1 VNKSTIRFV
10 LLVFGAMLILLAMA
24 PAIPPAY
31 AMPLAALTP
40 TVEPPTRTPLGGTPE
55 PTLPPRPT
63 VQPTATPDTPP
74 TSSTPK
80 PETERAD
87 PAVTKAVSPSE
98 ARIGDIV
105 DFTITVTNRGGETAD
120 DVVVTDNLPNFLDVI
135 ESNTSKGTITTNG
148 RTVITTIG
156 SVAPGEIVII
166 HIRAQVNAQALP
178 PGGRNSV
185 SLMSSNNSDD
195 PDNNTDSVT
204 IAILTPTA
212 SPTAMPAEVLAT
224 PAVESPTA
232 VSAGVGAS
240 NRPVQAAPAR
250 PNLPATSAGDD
261 HLRTSWP
268 LALLG
273 SALIVCSLFLR
284 RRGTS
289 KL

>member
-1 VNKSTIRFV
+1 VNRSTIRFV
-10 LLVFGAMLILLAMA
+10 LLVFGGMLILLAMA
-24 PAIPPAY
+24 PAVPAAY
-31 AMPLAALTP
+31 ALPLAALTP
-40 TVEPPTRTPLGGTPE
+40 TAEPPTRTPLGGTPG

-80 PETERAD
+80 PATERAD
-87 PAVTKAVSPSE
+87 PAVTKSVSPSE

-105 DFTITVTNRGGETAD
+105 DFTITVTNHGGETAD
-120 DVVVTDNLPNFLDVI
+120 DVVVTDELPNFLDVTG
-135 ESNTSKGTITTNG
+135 SSTSKGTIATNG

-156 SVAPGEIVII
+156 TVAPGEIVII
-166 HIRAQVNAQALP
+166 HIQAQVNAQALP

-195 PDNNTDSVT
+195 PDNNTDSIN
-204 IAILTPTA
+204 IAILTPVA
-212 SPTAMPAEVLAT
+212 SPTTTPTEVLAT
-224 PAVESPTA
+224 PNSAAPT
-232 VSAGVGAS
+232 VTSAGAS
-240 NRPVQAAPAR
+240 NRPAQAAPAQ
-250 PNLPATSAGDD
+250 PNLPATGAGDD

-273 SALIVCSLFLR
+273 LAMIACSLLLR